1 MSKKLIVIGTAV
13 ALMFA
18 LAIVVAGGDSALA
31 CDKEAKASAASASS
45 CSKSASAASV
55 ASSACC
61 MGASASVASSSE
73 CTKSASY
80 ASASCCDG
88 KAAVAGYTKTGDE
101 KACSKEAKEATEA
114 HAAAIAKITDE
125 IPYRADKRLVL
136 SGTMQCGHCSYEATE
151 SCAPLLKTV
160 DGKVYPL
167 APGQILTK
175 MKKTEAADGFEVT
188 TRVKKIDGVKYLD
201 VVSFKAL

>member
-1 MSKKLIVIGTAV
+1 MSKKLMVIGTAV

-18 LAIVVAGGDSALA
+18 LAIVVVAGNSAFA
-31 CDKEAKASAASASS
+31 CDKEAQASAASAST

-55 ASSACC
+55 ASSSCC
-61 MGASASVASSSE
+61 MGASASVASSSG
-73 CTKSASY
+73 CTRSASY

-88 KAAVAGYTKTGDE
+88 KAAVAGYTKTGDK
-101 KACSKEAKEATEA
+101 KACSKETAEE

-136 SGTMQCGHCSYEATE
+136 TGTMQCGQCSYEATA

-201 VVSFKAL
+201 VVAFKAL